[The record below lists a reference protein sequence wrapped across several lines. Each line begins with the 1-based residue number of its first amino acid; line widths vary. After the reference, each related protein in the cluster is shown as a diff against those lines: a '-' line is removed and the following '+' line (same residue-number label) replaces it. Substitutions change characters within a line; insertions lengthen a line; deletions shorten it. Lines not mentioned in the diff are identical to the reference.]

1 MAILRSMSQLNIKAP
16 PPSPIPTAAGSRSA
30 ANQSLSDFLEK
41 SLQVPDLTLPE
52 SQDLHHHHHHPY
64 KVDFESLA
72 LRDGSSV
79 ERLLRSAREFGVVR
93 IGWHGIDTEEE
104 LMRALVKDAA
114 RVFVVLGERDA
125 GFRRYRA
132 AKREEIVWIRCKDE
146 RMEWARQYIGPQ
158 LYQSF
163 SEKMEKVGSKLEEV
177 AEEVVK
183 ILVENASKESP
194 RKRLQRGEPIMSI
207 YKYNYMQDK
216 IKDDQNPLLNE
227 EENDH
232 CCDYTLSLHLPTKH
246 CQFSTKSGP
255 RLLTFDAAPD
265 TVIFT
270 VGQQLE
276 ARMERGRIQMCFRGN
291 YLSARTQSII
301 RIFLHLLGAQVVIF
315 EYKKSCL

>member
-276 ARMERGRIQMCFRGN
+276 ASSFNPMYIVNF
-291 YLSARTQSII
+291 I
-301 RIFLHLLGAQVVIF
+301 
-315 EYKKSCL
+315 K